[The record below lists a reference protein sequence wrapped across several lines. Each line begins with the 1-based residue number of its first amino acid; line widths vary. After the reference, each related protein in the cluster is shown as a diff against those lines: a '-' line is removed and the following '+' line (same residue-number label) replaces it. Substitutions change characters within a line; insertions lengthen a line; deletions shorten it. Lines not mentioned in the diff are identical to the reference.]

1 MRLSRKLALPCL
13 AALVCLARCLSASA
27 DTAAPADDAV
37 LSSAICSIVYPVD
50 QSPST
55 RGYQYIFFGNAFFIN
70 NQGYLLTAAH
80 VLSAF
85 RNGGGQPHILVARPM
100 APPQLLKAELIAVD
114 WEHDVAVLRA
124 TPNPF
129 DGKFNV
135 SFLPLTAAR
144 PLPGTSLL
152 AAALRPSRIRN
163 PHTFEMPVKENFNA
177 RVLNYQFTQEEKG
190 AGDTEL
196 FLFSH
201 EVLLG
206 QSGAPVLSSDS
217 REVVGFVDGRWLHP
231 SAVAAGTPEE
241 PLTPTLGAAVRIHY
255 AIALLQEKG
264 IAWQT
269 ATESSARAQIAASE
283 NKNSSAPEPLSLVAA
298 PFPPQSLTGGEV
310 VLDALVTATG
320 KLADIKVVKGD
331 SPFREK
337 SLGALRTW
345 TFIPARSEGHAVEAR
360 IGITFQ
366 FPQSYLPASAKRTHD
381 YKELLAN
388 SPDRGALPLSTV
400 EPDSLANTS
409 ADGSVILFD
418 LVDREGQVTSTQELY
433 GSDSLT
439 PAAEAAARQWRFAPG
454 KNAGKETNSAAIVVV
469 MFRRTVVAGN
479 AASSKKT
486 Q

>member
-1 MRLSRKLALPCL
+1 MRLSRKLAALTL
-13 AALVCLARCLSASA
+13 AALACLAGCLSASA
-27 DTAAPADDAV
+27 IPAAPADDAA
-37 LSSAICSIVYPVD
+37 LSSAICPIVYPVD
-50 QSPST
+50 QSPSP

-85 RNGGGQPHILVARPM
+85 RNGGGQPHILVGRPM
-100 APPQLLKAELIAVD
+100 APPQLLKAELVAVD
-114 WEHDVAVLRA
+114 WEHDVALLRA

-144 PLPGTSLL
+144 PLPGASLL

-163 PHTFEMPVKENFNA
+163 PHTFEMPVKENFAA
-177 RVLNYQFTQEEKG
+177 RILNYQFTQEEKG

-206 QSGAPVLSSDS
+206 QSGAPVLSADS

-231 SAVAAGTPEE
+231 SAVPAGTPEE

-269 ATESSARAQIAASE
+269 AAGVSPRAQISASE
-283 NKNSSAPEPLSLVAA
+283 NKNSSLPEPLSLVAA

-310 VLDALVTATG
+310 LLDALVNTSG
-320 KLADIKVVKGD
+320 KLTDIKVVKGD

-337 SLGALRTW
+337 SLSALRTW
-345 TFIPARSEGHAVEAR
+345 TFLPARADGHAVESR

-366 FPQSYLPASAKRTHD
+366 FPQTYLPASARHNHD

-388 SPDRGALPLSTV
+388 SADRGALPLFTV
-400 EPDSLANTS
+400 EPDSLANSS

-418 LVDREGQVTSTQELY
+418 LIDREGQVTSTQELY

-439 PAAEAAARQWRFAPG
+439 AAAEAAARQWRFAPG
-454 KNAGKETNSAAIVVV
+454 KNTGKETHSATVVVV
-469 MFRRTVVAGN
+469 MFRRTVVTGN
-479 AASSKKT
+479 AASSRKT

>member
-1 MRLSRKLALPCL
+1 MRLDRKLVALTL
-13 AALVCLARCLSASA
+13 AAHACLVGCLTASA
-27 DTAAPADDAV
+27 APGTPVDDAA
-37 LSSAICSIVYPVD
+37 LSSAICPIVYPVD
-50 QSPST
+50 QSPSSK
-55 RGYQYIFFGNAFFIN
+55 GYQYIFFGNAFFIN
-70 NQGYLLTAAH
+70 NRGYLLTAAH
-80 VLSAF
+80 VLGAF
-85 RNGGGQPHILVARPM
+85 RNGGGQPYILVDRPM
-100 APPQLLKAELIAVD
+100 APPQLLKAELVAVD

-124 TPNPF
+124 TLNPF

-163 PHTFEMPVKENFNA
+163 PHTFEMPVKENFTA
-177 RVLNYQFTQEEKG
+177 RILNYQFTQEEKG

-206 QSGAPVLSSDS
+206 QSGAPVLSADS

-231 SAVAAGTPEE
+231 SAVASGTSEE

-269 ATESSARAQIAASE
+269 ATAISSRTQFSAEQY
-283 NKNSSAPEPLSLVAA
+283 KNSSAPEPLSLVAA

-337 SLGALRTW
+337 SLSALRTW
-345 TFIPARSEGHAVEAR
+345 TLLPARADGQAVESR
-360 IGITFQ
+360 IGITFHFSQ
-366 FPQSYLPASAKRTHD
+366 TCLPTSAKHAHD

-388 SPDRGALPLSTV
+388 SADHGALPVSTI
-400 EPDSLANTS
+400 EPDSLANCS

-418 LVDREGQVTSTQELY
+418 LIDQEGQVTSTQELY
-433 GSDSLT
+433 GLASLT
-439 PAAEAAARQWRFAPG
+439 PAAEFATRQWRFAPG
-454 KNAGKETNSAAIVVV
+454 KNAGKETDSAAVVVV
-469 MFRRTVVAGN
+469 MFRRTTVAGG
-479 AASSKKT
+479 ASSSWKT
-486 Q
+486 R